1 MNIGEAIRTIRTNQ
15 KLSQDELAQKLFVSR
30 DLVAKWETGARR
42 PEWSMIERIA
52 RELDVSVETIV
63 NKNDIV
69 FSELSKCLPKNC
81 KLSVDEI
88 SDVLNSF
95 LETRG
100 ETESNLFLA
109 RYYYLKSNSEI
120 SRLFD
125 IKESTVRTIL
135 TRLRRKFNDYVKEK
149 LK

>member
-52 RELDVSVETIV
+52 RELDVSVEMIV

-88 SDVLNSF
+88 SVVLNSF

-100 ETESNLFLA
+100 ETESNLF
-109 RYYYLKSNSEI
+109 
-120 SRLFD
+120 
-125 IKESTVRTIL
+125 
-135 TRLRRKFNDYVKEK
+135 
-149 LK
+149 

>member
-1 MNIGEAIRTIRTNQ
+1 M
-15 KLSQDELAQKLFVSR
+15 
-30 DLVAKWETGARR
+30 AKWETGARR

-88 SDVLNSF
+88 SVVLNSF

-135 TRLRRKFNDYVKEK
+135 TRLRRKFNDYVKEN
-149 LK
+149 L